1 MAGNYDVTHVTVRN
15 GVDNTSSFTTVNGKK
30 QFIGTPWNQTS
41 HITNDANEGT
51 IFEDGQGMTLKLNSR
66 YKNGGADVFSNLDRK
81 HTGISFDLLDKFIEA
96 AGNGVLEDLDHKGY
110 TPEDMQNFG
119 KAFDTLRQQ
128 KLAEAKK
135 DPYSK
140 EYTKMMNGTQF
151 SFTASE
157 LETLYKAAGFG
168 LVKKQQEVKPQ
179 AEVKPQPET
188 KPQAEAKPQ
197 EDVTPQAEG
206 DDFTV
211 GTDDDVQSK
220 AMEATVNKI
229 IGLLG
234 VDNKD
239 DVHIDFEGT
248 EQIGANGEYTE
259 VRFTYEGQQY
269 VYQNGE
275 VKAVEEAKENVNE
288 NVGQPTIEI
297 DGKTY
302 YRRYNEK
309 TGQLEIKRKDGLF
322 RKWHPYE
329 EPQKVARAA
338 AKRNASVSA
347 ATVQEQAPV
356 VNAEQEK
363 LNQYY
368 QDRVVNAKFWNG
380 RINVEADTQDPN
392 QFTGSY
398 DQVETVD
405 GRRLARVSNYN
416 KETHKNEFKYY
427 EVKAATI
434 HSQYGQNRSYNQII
448 PDLTR
453 EVTDAQF

>member
-1 MAGNYDVTHVTVRN
+1 MAGNYDVTNVTVRN

-41 HITNDANEGT
+41 HITNDANQGT

-119 KAFDTLRQQ
+119 KAFDKLRKD
-128 KLAEAKK
+128 KLAAAQRN
-135 DPYSK
+135 PYSK

-168 LVKKQQEVKPQ
+168 LVKKQPEVQ
-179 AEVKPQPET
+179 PQPE
-188 KPQAEAKPQ
+188 
-197 EDVTPQAEG
+197 VTPQTEVTPQPEG
-206 DDFTV
+206 DDFTI
-211 GTDDDVQSK
+211 GTDDDIQSK

-259 VRFTYEGQQY
+259 LRFTYEGQQY

-322 RKWHPYE
+322 RGWHPYE
-329 EPQKVARAA
+329 APSTPARAA
-338 AKRNASVSA
+338 LKRQQVNVPAPATEQPDAQAAAS
-347 ATVQEQAPV
+347 Q
-356 VNAEQEK
+356 
-363 LNQYY
+363 
-368 QDRVVNAKFWNG
+368 QDALSNFFEENVTNAKFWNS
-380 RINVEADTQDPN
+380 RISVEANTQDPN

-416 KETHKNEFKYY
+416 TETKKMEYKYY